1 VPLLK
6 RYPKRQKNNMGFN
19 CGIVGLPNV
28 GKSTL
33 FNALTATIQAQAANY
48 PFCTIE
54 PNTGRVAVPDERLNT
69 LASLAKSEEI
79 VPTYIEFVDI
89 AGLVKGAS
97 CGEGLGNQ
105 FLGQIREVDA
115 ICHVVRCFED
125 EDITHVEG
133 HVDAIRDA
141 EIIETELMISDLE
154 SVEKRIENLKK
165 RSQNIDNSLKNQL
178 EVLSLAQETLSKGE
192 PLRKLLIPT
201 ELKKDFSNLK
211 LLSSKPVLFICNVDE
226 ESASTGNFFSEKL
239 SIMANE
245 KDAKSVIVSAAI
257 EAEVAQL
264 NNQDQ
269 LEFLH
274 GLGLSE
280 TGLSRVIQMGYK
292 LLDLI
297 TFLTAGPKESR
308 AWTIPRGTLA
318 PDAAGTIHSDFK
330 KGFISAETIS
340 YNDYISNGGEQK
352 ARENGKMRL
361 EGKDYVI
368 RDGDVVLFRFNV

>member
-1 VPLLK
+1 
-6 RYPKRQKNNMGFN
+6 MGFN

-54 PNTGRVAVPDERLNT
+54 PNIGRVAVPDERLNT
-69 LASLAKSEEI
+69 LASLAKSKLI

-97 CGEGLGNQ
+97 YGEGLGNQ

-125 EDITHVEG
+125 EDIAHVEG
-133 HVDAIRDA
+133 DVDAIRDA

-154 SVEKRIENLKK
+154 NVEKRIENLNK
-165 RSQNIDNSLKNQL
+165 RSQQIDNSLKNQL
-178 EVLSLAQETLSKGE
+178 EVLTLAQETLSKGE
-192 PLRKLLIPT
+192 PLRKLKIPT

-226 ESASTGNFFSEKL
+226 ESASTGNTFSEKL

-245 KDAKSVIVSAAI
+245 KDAESVIVSAAI
-257 EAEVAQL
+257 EAELAQL
-264 NNQDQ
+264 NPQDQ
-269 LEFLH
+269 LEFLQ
-274 GLGLSE
+274 GLGLSD
-280 TGLSRVIQMGYK
+280 TGLSRIIQIGYK
-292 LLDLI
+292 LLNLI

-308 AWTIPRGTLA
+308 AWTIPKGTVA

-340 YNDYISNGGEQK
+340 YDDYVSCGGEQK
-352 ARENGKMRL
+352 ARDNGKMRL

-368 RDGDVVLFRFNV
+368 KDGDVVLFRFNV